1 MKNLLLTFDVEE
13 FSLPRVLYNIHLGKK
28 ELEIS
33 HEGLNNI
40 LKILDRNNIKATFFT
55 TAVFAKAYPILIKI
69 IAKKH
74 EIALHALDHTD
85 DYSKFSNKETYKRLK
100 KAKEIIE
107 KIINKKIYGFRAPLF
122 RRINPTIL
130 KKLNL
135 KYDSSLLPTY
145 IPLSP
150 TYTLG
155 RFENLFKGRG
165 VFIENGIT
173 EVPLSVIPLLR
184 LPMIWIIFRNMP
196 LFYNKLCTS
205 LSLVNNNF
213 INLVFH
219 PWEFIDLD
227 KFNISKLMKR
237 HTGEKLINKL
247 DKYLKWCNKKQIK
260 NSTIKEYLFGK

>member
-1 MKNLLLTFDVEE
+1 MKTLLLTFDVEE
-13 FSLPRVLYNIHLGKK
+13 FSLPRVLYNINLGKK

-33 HEGLNNI
+33 YEGLNNI

-55 TAVFAKAYPILIKI
+55 TAVFAKKYRKLIKT

-85 DYSKFSNKETYKRLK
+85 DYSKFSEEETYKRLK
-100 KAKEIIE
+100 KAKQIIE

-122 RRINPTIL
+122 KKVSPDIL
-130 KKLNL
+130 KKLNI

-155 RFENLFKGRG
+155 RFENLFKKRG
-165 VFIENGIT
+165 ISFENGIT
-173 EVPLSVIPLLR
+173 EVPLSVTPILR
-184 LPMIWIIFRNMP
+184 LPLIWIIFRNMP
-196 LFYNKLCTS
+196 YFYTKLCTN
-205 LSLVNNNF
+205 LSLINNNF

-219 PWEFIDLD
+219 PWEFVDLN
-227 KFNISKLMKR
+227 KLNIPKLMKR
-237 HTGEKLINKL
+237 NTGEKLINKL
-247 DKYLKWCNKKQIK
+247 DKYLKWVNKKQIK
-260 NSTIKEYLFGK
+260 SSTIKEYLSK